1 VQAGYY
7 FAVRAIAT
15 IGVFVILLPVL
26 ARATDITAVEDEAQK
41 AEKLLLTP
49 LPGGE
54 YHDSVYVREM
64 ELAAKR
70 RSPTGALW
78 RSFAVPG
85 WGQIYNGKYWKSPVF
100 IAAQGFCLYMAIDT
114 YRTARRYLNLSRDA
128 SDEEEK
134 TAFYDRYNDFVVET
148 EFWGWMFVGWMFVG
162 FMAYSMLDAYVD
174 AHLSDWEVEDLP
186 QDEWAP
192 ASSREL
198 EWDVGLGV
206 GEEGEPIAYLSISP
220 F

>member
-1 VQAGYY
+1 MTPPVPAGYY
-7 FAVRAIAT
+7 FAVRAVAT

-26 ARATDITAVEDEAQK
+26 AGATDITAAEDEAQK

-85 WGQIYNGKYWKSPVF
+85 WGQIYNGKYWKAPVF
-100 IAAQGFCLYMAIDT
+100 IAAQGFCIYMAIDN
-114 YRTARRYLNLSRDA
+114 YRTARRYFNLSVDA
-128 SDEEEK
+128 SGEK
-134 TAFYDRYNDFVVET
+134 EKAAFYDRYNDFVMET
-148 EFWGWMFVGWMFVG
+148 EFWGWMFVG

-192 ASSREL
+192 SSSREL

-206 GEEGEPIAYLSISP
+206 GAGGGPVVCLSVWA

>member
-1 VQAGYY
+1 MTPPVPAGYY
-7 FAVRAIAT
+7 LVVR
-15 IGVFVILLPVL
+15 FVIALAVLTALQPVI
-26 ARATDITAVEDEAQK
+26 AEATDITTAEDEAQK
-41 AEKLLLTP
+41 AEKVLLSP

-54 YHDSVYVREM
+54 YHDSVYIREM

-85 WGQIYNGKYWKSPVF
+85 WGQIYNRKYWKSPIF
-100 IAAQGFCLYMAIDT
+100 IAAQGFCLYMAIDN
-114 YRTARRYLNLSRDA
+114 YRTARKYFNLSLDA
-128 SDEEEK
+128 PNDKER
-134 TAFYDRYNDFVVET
+134 TAFYDRYNDFVIET
-148 EFWGWMFVGWMFVG
+148 EFWGWMFVG

-192 ASSREL
+192 TSSSDI
-198 EWDVGLGV
+198 EWDVGLAV
-206 GEEGEPIAYLSISP
+206 DDRGEPVAYLSVSP

>member
-1 VQAGYY
+1 LTPPVPAGYY
-7 FAVRAIAT
+7 FAVRLVVT
-15 IGVFVILLPVL
+15 IGVFVILLPAV
-26 ARATDITAVEDEAQK
+26 AGATDITTAEDEAQK
-41 AEKLLLTP
+41 AEKLLLSP

-78 RSFAVPG
+78 RSLAVPG
-85 WGQIYNGKYWKSPVF
+85 WGQIYNDKYWKAPIF
-100 IAAQGFCLYMAIDT
+100 IAAQGFCLYMAIDN
-114 YRTARRYLNLSRDA
+114 YRTARHYLNLSRDA
-128 SDEEEK
+128 SGEREK
-134 TAFYDRYNDFVVET
+134 IGFYDRYNDFVIET
-148 EFWGWMFVGWMFVG
+148 EFWGWMFVG

-192 ASSREL
+192 TSSRAL

-206 GEEGEPIAYLSISP
+206 GADGMPVACLSVWT